1 MTTFPSI
8 EPDNRAYDIA
18 GDFPMVGE
26 SSWPSFSTRYRTG
39 RASAA
44 ATSLTLSLTFL
55 DRPQSE
61 WLQLREHYNNQQGGS
76 FPFELPEI
84 VLQGQTF
91 SLTRPDTMWRYAA
104 PPQEQHK
111 SGSLFDVTIQ
121 LESGDYIALLPV
133 IIDLPTAETLAFAV
147 APQVSN
153 DGIGVNVP
161 IAETI
166 SDAQEP
172 LVSNNGVV
180 IQPATNTTIAATL
193 TPSITTG

>member
-1 MTTFPSI
+1 MTIFPSI
-8 EPDNRAYDIA
+8 EPDTRAYNIA
-18 GDFPMVGE
+18 GDFPMAE
-26 SSWPSFSTRYRTG
+26 ELSWPSFSTRYRTG

>member
-133 IIDLPTAETLAFAV
+133 IIDLPIAETLAIAV

-166 SDAQEP
+166 SNAQEP

>member
-8 EPDNRAYDIA
+8 EPNNRAYDIA

-91 SLTRPDTMWRYAA
+91 SLARPDTMWRYAA

-133 IIDLPTAETLAFAV
+133 IIDLPIAETLAIAV
-147 APQVSN
+147 APEFSN

-166 SDAQEP
+166 SDAQTPVVNNDGIGVNVPIAETI
-172 LVSNNGVV
+172 SNA
-180 IQPATNTTIAATL
+180 Q
-193 TPSITTG
+193 TPSVTTG